1 MKIRKAE
8 LNDLK
13 SIIDIF
19 KNAIDVMNEGNIP
32 QWDEIY
38 PTSAIFKQDILKQQM
53 YVGIEND
60 DIVSVIVVNDEFDE
74 LYKKGDWKYKNRKF
88 VVIHRLCVNPIYQ
101 KQGIGKTTMLMIEAL
116 LKKREI
122 QSIRLDAFSLNPY
135 ALKLY
140 KALGYRKVGEVNFR
154 KGVFY
159 LLEKEII

>member
-38 PTSAIFKQDILKQQM
+38 PNSAILKQDILKQQM
-53 YVGIEND
+53 YVGIENEN
-60 DIVSVIVVNDEFDE
+60 IVSVIVVNNEFDE
-74 LYKKGDWKYKNRKF
+74 LYKKGNWKYTNRKF

-116 LKKREI
+116 LKKKEI

-135 ALKLY
+135 ALRLY
-140 KALGYRKVGEVNFR
+140 KSLGYRKVGEVNFR
-154 KGVFY
+154 KGLFY
-159 LLEKEII
+159 LFEKEII